1 MLSRLNR
8 RRRTGLTLFGSLM
21 ALAVFASLLLGVAQW
36 WQDRLEEERQERAA
50 GQIAILAEAART
62 FVLDRFP
69 TLLAGAAD
77 QEVTL
82 AELRAADVLSDD
94 FRDRD
99 ATGRQYRVLLHR
111 PSTGVLDLLVTQVV
125 ASGDLRW
132 PWRAAA
138 AAPVREMRLG
148 TIDPAATGR
157 LQGPTIDVSVT
168 PFQTAWSVPE
178 ARAMATW
185 IRLDRETVYGNQLY
199 RVAASGFP
207 EINRME
213 TDLDMAGH
221 DIVDAGAVT
230 AATLEITSDMTVGE
244 GLTVTGDL
252 LVGASVSVTGTID
265 VAGALTATSA
275 TVADAASAAAVTATG
290 AVRGASLTVTGGVT
304 AGTIGASGAMTVTG
318 SATMDD
324 LTAAS
329 VAASTITATSVTA
342 SDVTVQQMTASGRM
356 TAANAGI
363 TRLVVGSCSGC

>member
-1 MLSRLNR
+1 MLSRLQR
-8 RRRTGLTLFGSLM
+8 RHRKGLTLFGSLM

-36 WQDRLEEERQERAA
+36 IQERVEEERQERAA
-50 GQIAILAEAART
+50 GQIAILTQAART
-62 FVLDRFP
+62 LVLDRFP

-82 AELRAADVLSDD
+82 AELRAADVLSDA
-94 FRDRD
+94 FRDSD
-99 ATGRQYRVLLHR
+99 AMGRRYRVLLHR

-125 ASGDLRW
+125 ATGDVRW

-138 AAPVREMRLG
+138 SAPVREMRLG
-148 TIDPAATGR
+148 TIDPAAAGR
-157 LQGPTIDVSVT
+157 LTGPAIDVSVV
-168 PFQTAWSVPE
+168 PFQAAWSVPQ

-230 AATLEITSDMTVGE
+230 AATLEVTSGLTVGE
-244 GLTVTGDL
+244 GLAIVGDL
-252 LVGASVSVTGTID
+252 LVGASVAVTGTID

-275 TVADAASAAAVTATG
+275 TVAQAASAAAVTAAG
-290 AVRGASLTVTGGVT
+290 AIRGASLAVTGDVS

-329 VAASTITATSVTA
+329 VAASSITATSVTA
-342 SDVTVQQMTASGRM
+342 SDVTVQQMTASARM
-356 TAANAGI
+356 TAANAGV

>member
-1 MLSRLNR
+1 MLSRLMSR
-8 RRRTGLTLFGSLM
+8 RRRGLTLFGSLM
-21 ALAVFASLLLGVAQW
+21 ALAVFATLLLGVAQW
-36 WQDRLEEERQERAA
+36 MQERLEEERQERAA
-50 GQIAILAEAART
+50 GQIAILAEAARVY
-62 FVLDRFP
+62 VLDRFP
-69 TLLAGAAD
+69 ALLAGAAD
-77 QEVTL
+77 QQVTL
-82 AELRAADVLSDD
+82 AELRAADVLSDT

-99 ATGRQYRVLLHR
+99 AMGRRYRVLLQR

-125 ASGDLRW
+125 ATGDVRW

-138 AAPVREMRLG
+138 SVPVREMRIG

-157 LQGPTIDVSVT
+157 LTGPAIDVSVA
-168 PFQTAWSVPE
+168 PFQAAWSVPA

-185 IRLDRETVYGNQLY
+185 LRLDRETVYGSQLH

-213 TDLDMAGH
+213 TDLDMDGN

-230 AATLEITSDMTVGE
+230 AASVEVTTDLTVGQ

-252 LVGASVSVTGTID
+252 LVGASVNVTGAVD

-275 TVADAASAAAVTATG
+275 EVANAASAASMTATG
-290 AVRGASLTVTGGVT
+290 AVRGASLAVTGDVT
-304 AGTIGASGAMTVTG
+304 AGTIGASGAMAVTG

-324 LTAAS
+324 LTATS

-363 TRLVVGSCSGC
+363 TTLVVGSCSGC